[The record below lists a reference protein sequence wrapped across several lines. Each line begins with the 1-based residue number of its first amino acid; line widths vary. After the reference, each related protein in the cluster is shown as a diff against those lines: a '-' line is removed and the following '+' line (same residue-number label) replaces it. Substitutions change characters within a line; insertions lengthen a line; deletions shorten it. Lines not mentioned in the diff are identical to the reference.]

1 MASTLTFWTIRME
14 ASTPMSLMSC
24 LAQIEDP
31 RRAGYARRHDLQ
43 EILAIAVCA
52 VLCDVNSFEDMA
64 FWAEHKVTWL
74 KRFLKLEGGIPSHD
88 TFNRVFRILDPRTF
102 EDAFRRWVSGIVP
115 ALGSGTLAVDGKTV
129 RGSGD
134 GQNGPIHVVS
144 AFATECGLVL
154 GQQKVDGKRN
164 EISAIPELLDA
175 LLIKGYLVSIDAM
188 GCQREIAAKILEKK
202 ADYLLAVKG
211 NQPGLQSTLQ
221 ERFGLAQRHAL
232 EHTGQYAQCAEQS
245 HGRFIWQGFWVTP
258 NAGEIDIERWPG
270 CCMLGMVE
278 SLRQVGSKESRPER
292 RYYISS
298 RMLTPDAFACAVRA
312 HWGIENGVHWM
323 LDMNFREDAATVR
336 KDYAAENLSK
346 LKRIVLNLLK
356 VETATASF
364 GKISLAKKRK
374 LAAWDDAY
382 RMAMLGITPVHDG

>member
-1 MASTLTFWTIRME
+1 ME
-14 ASTPMSLMSC
+14 SLAPMPLMSC

-31 RRAGYARRHDLQ
+31 RRAGYAHRHDLQ

-52 VLCDVNSFEDMA
+52 VLCDMNSFEDMA
-64 FWAEHKVTWL
+64 FWAEHKVAWL

-88 TFNRVFRILDPRTF
+88 TFNRVFRILDPRAF
-102 EDAFRRWVSGIVP
+102 EDAFRRWVGGIVP
-115 ALGSGTLAVDGKTV
+115 AVGSGTLAVDGKTV

-134 GQNGPIHVVS
+134 GPSGPIHLVS
-144 AFATECGLVL
+144 AYATDHGLVL
-154 GQQKVDGKRN
+154 GQQKVDGKSN

-188 GCQREIAAKILEKK
+188 GCQSEIAAKILEKK

-211 NQPGLQSTLQ
+211 NQPGLQTALQ
-221 ERFGLAQRHAL
+221 AHFGLAQREAL
-232 EHTGQYAQCAEQS
+232 QQTGHYAQCAEQS
-245 HGRFIWQGFWVTP
+245 HGRFVWQGFWVAP
-258 NAGEIDIERWPG
+258 NAGEVDTERWPG
-270 CCMLGMVE
+270 CRMLGMVE
-278 SLRQVGSKESRPER
+278 SLRKVGDRDSAPER

-298 RMLTPDAFACAVRA
+298 RMLSPEAFASAVRA

-323 LDMNFREDAATVR
+323 LDVNFREDAATVR
-336 KDYAAENLSK
+336 KDHAADNLSR

-374 LAAWDDAY
+374 LAGWDDGY
-382 RMAMLGITPVHDG
+382 RMAILGIKQDHDR

>member
-1 MASTLTFWTIRME
+1 ME
-14 ASTPMSLMSC
+14 APAPMPLMSC

-43 EILAIAVCA
+43 EILAIAICA
-52 VLCDVNSFEDMA
+52 VLCDMNSFEEMA
-64 FWAEHKVTWL
+64 FWAEHKAAWL

-102 EDAFRRWVSGIVP
+102 EDAFRRWVGGIVP
-115 ALGSGTLAVDGKTV
+115 AVGSGTLAVDGKTV

-134 GQNGPIHVVS
+134 GKNGPIHVVS

-154 GQQKVDGKRN
+154 GQQKVDGKSN

-175 LLIKGYLVSIDAM
+175 LLIKGYLVSLDAM
-188 GCQREIAAKILEKK
+188 GCQSEIAAKILEKK

-211 NQPGLQSTLQ
+211 NQPGLQSALQ
-221 ERFGLAQRHAL
+221 ERFGLAQRQAL
-232 EHTGQYAQCAEQS
+232 EQAGQYAQCTEQS
-245 HGRFIWQGFWVTP
+245 HGRFVWQGFWVAP
-258 NAGEIDIERWPG
+258 NTSDVDTARWPG
-270 CCMLGMVE
+270 CRMLGMVE
-278 SLRQVGSKESRPER
+278 SLRKVGDKESAPER

-298 RMLTPDAFACAVRA
+298 RMLSAEAFASAVRA
-312 HWGIENGVHWM
+312 HWGIENNVHWM
-323 LDMNFREDAATVR
+323 LDVNFREDAATVR
-336 KDYAAENLSK
+336 KDNAADNLSR

-364 GKISLAKKRK
+364 GKISLSKKRK
-374 LAAWDDAY
+374 LASWDDGY
-382 RMAMLGITPVHDG
+382 RMAMLGITPNHDG

>member
-1 MASTLTFWTIRME
+1 MDAP
-14 ASTPMSLMSC
+14 APMPLMSC

-52 VLCDVNSFEDMA
+52 VLCDMNSFEEMA
-64 FWAEHKVTWL
+64 FWAEHKEAWL

-102 EDAFRRWVSGIVP
+102 EDAFRRWVGGIVP
-115 ALGSGTLAVDGKTV
+115 AVGSGTLAVDGKTV

-134 GQNGPIHVVS
+134 GQHGPIHLVS
-144 AFATECGLVL
+144 AYATNCGLVL
-154 GQQKVDGKRN
+154 GQQKVDGKSN

-175 LLIKGYLVSIDAM
+175 LLIKGYLVSLDAM

-211 NQPGLQSTLQ
+211 NQPGLQSVLH
-221 ERFGLAQRHAL
+221 ERFGLAQRQAL
-232 EHTGQYAQCAEQS
+232 ERTGQYAHCSEQS
-245 HGRFIWQGFWVTP
+245 HGRFVWQGFWIAP
-258 NAGEIDIERWPG
+258 NAGEIDPERWPG
-270 CCMLGMVE
+270 CRMLGMVE
-278 SLRQVGSKESRPER
+278 SLRKVGDKESVPER

-298 RMLTPDAFACAVRA
+298 RMLSAEAFASAVRA
-312 HWGIENGVHWM
+312 HWGIENNVHWM
-323 LDMNFREDAATVR
+323 LDVNFREDAATVR
-336 KDYAAENLSK
+336 KDNAADNLSR

-356 VETATASF
+356 IETATASF
-364 GKISLAKKRK
+364 GKISLSKKRK
-374 LAAWDDAY
+374 LASWDDGY
-382 RMAMLGITPVHDG
+382 RMAMLGITPIHDE